1 MLSGISQFLF
11 GGPEEG
17 VSQNAAVNETNSNLA
32 TSSVENEWI
41 LVDNAGML

>member
-11 GGPEEG
+11 GGPEED
-17 VSQNAAVNETNSNLA
+17 VPQTSIVNETSGSLA

-41 LVDNAGML
+41 LVDNAGVQ